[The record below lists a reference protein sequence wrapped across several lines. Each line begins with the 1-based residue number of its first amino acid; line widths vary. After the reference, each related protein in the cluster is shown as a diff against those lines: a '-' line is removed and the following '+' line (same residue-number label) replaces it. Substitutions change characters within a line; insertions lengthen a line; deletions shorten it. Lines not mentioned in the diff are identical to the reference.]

1 MRRRDIIVG
10 LGGAAAAWPCALHA
24 QQPSRT
30 RRVGVL
36 FGGSESDPFQKA
48 RIAAFRQGLRDLKWI
63 AGESVKLETRYGEG
77 NDARIKAGAADLVA
91 LAPDVIVAATSPAAK
106 ALQQATHTIAIVM
119 AGISDPIGDGLVQS
133 LARPGGNI
141 TGFSSMDSALA
152 GKWLQLLREMS
163 PRTVRVV
170 ALFNPDT
177 APHSVFWPALEA
189 SAASQGVTLV
199 RTETRDRAAI
209 ESAIAALAGN
219 PANGLALIPDSFTTT
234 HRGPI
239 IALAAR
245 HRVPAVYA
253 LKSFAVDGGLM
264 AYGPDFV
271 DITRRAA
278 GYVDNILKGAKPAD
292 LPVQNP
298 TKFEFVLNLKTAKA
312 LGLAVPPLLLA
323 QADEVIE

>member
-10 LGGAAAAWPCALHA
+10 LGGAVAAWPCALHA

-36 FGGSESDPFQKA
+36 FGGSESDPLQKA
-48 RIAAFRQGLRDLKWI
+48 RLAAFRQGLRGLKWI
-63 AGESVKLETRYGEG
+63 DGESVKLEIRYGEG
-77 NDARIKAGAADLVA
+77 SDARIKAGAADLVA
-91 LAPDVIVAATSPAAK
+91 LAPDVIVAVTSPAAK
-106 ALQQATHTIAIVM
+106 ALQQATHTIPIVM

-141 TGFSSMDSALA
+141 TGLSSIDSGLA
-152 GKWLQLLREMS
+152 GKWLQLLREIS
-163 PRTVRVV
+163 PRIVRVA

-177 APHSVFWPALEA
+177 APHSVFWRPLEA

-219 PANGLALIPDSFTTT
+219 PANGLVLMPDSFTTT
-234 HRGPI
+234 HRGSI

-253 LKSFAVDGGLM
+253 LRIFAVDGGLM
-264 AYGPDFV
+264 AYGPDYV

-278 GYVDNILKGAKPAD
+278 GYVDSILKGAKPAD

-298 TKFEFVLNLKTAKA
+298 TKFEFVLNLKTTKS

>member
-1 MRRRDIIVG
+1 MRRRDSIVG
-10 LGGAAAAWPCALHA
+10 FGGVVAAWSSALHA

-30 RRVGVL
+30 RRVAVL
-36 FGGSESDPFQKA
+36 FGGSEADPLQKA
-48 RIAAFRQGLRDLKWI
+48 RLVAFRQGLRDLKWI
-63 AGESVKLETRYGEG
+63 DGENLKLETRYGEG
-77 NDARIKAGAADLVA
+77 NEVRIRAGAADLVA
-91 LAPDVIVAATSPAAK
+91 LAPDVIVAVTSSAAK
-106 ALQQATHTIAIVM
+106 ALQQATRTIAIVM

-141 TGFSSMDSALA
+141 TGFSSIDSALA
-152 GKWLQLLREMS
+152 GKWLQLLREIS
-163 PRTVRVV
+163 PRTVRVAV
-170 ALFNPDT
+170 LFNPDT

-209 ESAIAALAGN
+209 DSAIVALAGN

-234 HRGPI
+234 HRGSI

-245 HRVPAVYA
+245 HRLPAVYA
-253 LKSFAVDGGLM
+253 VKSFAVDGGLM
-264 AYGPDFV
+264 AYGPDYV

-278 GYVDNILKGAKPAD
+278 GYVDSILRGAKPAD
-292 LPVQNP
+292 LSVQNP
-298 TKFEFVLNLKTAKA
+298 TKFELVLNLKTAKA